1 MAANQRY
8 LTRRCRRCCRE
19 IQLPCR
25 FAQANNLLILFGW
38 SAAFEPDRPEGVL
51 LSRQQRLTTWMA
63 AITVIIGSLGVPLSG
78 QRAPRS
84 GAAFPCQDCV
94 CGCPDAETCW
104 RDCCCFTNA
113 QKIIWAEKNGVK
125 VPLYVTVAARREQAN
140 APEPAC
146 CRDDDAGGKCESQ
159 LCSDGSAELCTAPS
173 CCEKKAPKS
182 SESAGQTVLL
192 ITALKCRGI
201 SVSIGWLPP
210 SLPPLQVSPG
220 EALADLGPLLTESV
234 RLYAPPSFD
243 VATPPPDACE
253 LLAS

>member
-1 MAANQRY
+1 MISTLQPLRSRGGFAY
-8 LTRRCRRCCRE
+8 TLWLVRRV
-19 IQLPCR
+19 PPY
-25 FAQANNLLILFGW
+25 
-38 SAAFEPDRPEGVL
+38 SSEGFL

-63 AITVIIGSLGVPLSG
+63 AITVMIGSLGVPLSS

-113 QKIIWAEKNGVK
+113 QKIVWAEKNGVK
-125 VPLYVTVAARREQAN
+125 VPLYVTVAARREQTSA
-140 APEPAC
+140 AKPSC
-146 CRDDDAGGKCESQ
+146 CRDHDAGGKCESQ
-159 LCSDGSAELCTAPS
+159 LCTDGSVEPCTSPS

-182 SESAGQTVLL
+182 SESAGKTVLL

-210 SLPPLQVSPG
+210 SLPPLQVSQ
-220 EALADLGPLLTESV
+220 EAAADFGPLLTESV
-234 RLYAPPSFD
+234 SLYAPPSFD
-243 VATPPPDACE
+243 VATPPPDARE